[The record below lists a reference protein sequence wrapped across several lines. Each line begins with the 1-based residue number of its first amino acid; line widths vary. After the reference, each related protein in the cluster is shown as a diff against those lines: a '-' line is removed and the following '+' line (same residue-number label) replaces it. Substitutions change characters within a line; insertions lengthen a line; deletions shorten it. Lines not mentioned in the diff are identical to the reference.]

1 MAAED
6 LGLFANLR
14 QSLMPEV
21 TRAEITNAYFA
32 SDAVVQELGFRQ
44 DKLEWLGL
52 KLVYSILPD
61 RQPPEYTC
69 AGSIESQFDKESK
82 YLEEFALSC
91 PHDAK
96 VATSRRLTVTI
107 AEFVTRLQSAID
119 IVDEELTAIIRLF
132 AHLELWL
139 LPRFIP
145 RSPAT
150 QSALEIAKKWRY
162 RQGLPDCIE
171 LNGLV
176 YQQERLAE
184 EIRGHLGLPQMQNCE
199 EEGIESQG
207 EDSGGRDSVWSA
219 IDVGFVYSDLMK
231 VTRRRTVEEPSPWCF
246 WALKFAW
253 VENAPHG
260 TR

>member
-1 MAAED
+1 
-6 LGLFANLR
+6 
-14 QSLMPEV
+14 MPEV
-21 TRAEITNAYFA
+21 TRDEIKNAYFA

-44 DKLEWLGL
+44 DQLQWLGL
-52 KLVYSILPD
+52 KLVYSVFPD

-69 AGSIESQFDKESK
+69 AGSVQRFDEESK

-107 AEFVTRLQSAID
+107 AEFVTRLQSAED
-119 IVDEELTAIIRLF
+119 SVGEELAAIIRLF

-150 QSALEIAKKWRY
+150 QSALEITKKWRY

-184 EIRGHLGLPQMQNCE
+184 EIREHLGLPQMQNCE
-199 EEGIESQG
+199 EEGIE
-207 EDSGGRDSVWSA
+207 RF
-219 IDVGFVYSDLMK
+219 GFPH
-231 VTRRRTVEEPSPWCF
+231 RRRVYM
-246 WALKFAW
+246 
-253 VENAPHG
+253 VDI
-260 TR
+260 